1 MIATVM
7 QLGGDTGLVLAM
19 QLSRMLS
26 ILLIAPWLVAAL
38 VKSVKQSDGQSEGG

>member
-19 QLSRMLS
+19 QLSRMLTVV
-26 ILLIAPWLVAAL
+26 LIAPWLVTFL
-38 VKSVKQSDGQSEGG
+38 IKNVKQSDEQSRGE